1 MSRRFVHRLTTTLF
15 VALSLLFAQLALANY
30 VCPGQMDTA
39 AMAEMMASGEPCS
52 GMDQVQPSLCHQ
64 HSTGAAQTSEV
75 VKLPV
80 ASQPAIVQ
88 LLVLPVVLD
97 AAMSAAAPIA
107 ASSEA
112 RPPPDPIFL
121 STLRLRV

>member
-1 MSRRFVHRLTTTLF
+1 MFRRPTHRLTTTLF

-30 VCPGQMDTA
+30 VCPGQTDTA
-39 AMAEMMASGEPCS
+39 AMAEMMASGSPCE
-52 GMDQVQPSLCHQ
+52 GMDREQPSLCHQ
-64 HSTGAAQTSEV
+64 HATAAAQTSEV
-75 VKLPV
+75 VKLPI

-88 LLVLPVVLD
+88 VLVLPVVLD
-97 AAMSAAAPIA
+97 AEIGAAAPIA
-107 ASSEA
+107 AISEA

>member
-1 MSRRFVHRLTTTLF
+1 MSRRSAHRLTTTLL

-30 VCPGQMDTA
+30 VCPGKTDTA
-39 AMAEMMASGEPCS
+39 AMAEMMASGEPCE
-52 GMDQVQPSLCHQ
+52 GMDPVQPSLCHQ
-64 HSTGAAQTSEV
+64 HATGPAQTSEV
-75 VKLPV
+75 VKLPA

-88 LLVLPVVLD
+88 VVVLPAVLD
-97 AAMSAAAPIA
+97 AEMSAAAPIA

-112 RPPPDPIFL
+112 RPPPGPIFL